1 MLRAMARA
9 AGPLDFSKPA
19 AIYVLHGPERLL
31 IDRAVAALRDAT
43 VKPALR
49 AFNYDVF
56 DAGEKLDARAIVQA
70 ARTLPMMG
78 GRRLVHVK
86 GAHDLSAAQLEALLP
101 YLADP
106 APETVLLLVAE
117 KLDTRLKFFAQAKK
131 AGVVEKFEAPYEN
144 RLPGFVEDEAR
155 QRGLKLER
163 GAAQRLADVVG
174 RDLGRLSSSLEQL
187 GLYAAGR
194 AIRSED
200 VDELVADSRER
211 NVFELCDATYA
222 GNRTRALVAARSML
236 ANRESPIGMVAMLA
250 RHARQLVRIRALGGR
265 PSPSQIASALGL
277 SPYFAGPLAEQARRY
292 SEAGLERVLCELAA
306 ADRSLK
312 GGGLGAAKA
321 GLGDELLVERLLGSL
336 VALGEKRPARA

>member
-1 MLRAMARA
+1 MARS
-9 AGPLDFSKPA
+9 GPLDFTKPA
-19 AIYVLHGPERLL
+19 PVYVFHGPERLL
-31 IDRAVAALRDAT
+31 VDRAVAALRDAT

-56 DAGEKLDARAIVQA
+56 DAGEKLDSRALVQA

-86 GAHDLSAAQLEALLP
+86 GAHDLSAAQLEVLLP

-106 APETVLLLVAE
+106 APETVLLLVAD

-131 AGVVEKFEAPYEN
+131 VGVVEKFEPPYEN

-155 QRGLKLER
+155 QQGLKLER

-174 RDLGRLSSSLEQL
+174 RDLGRLCSSLEQL

-194 AIRSED
+194 AIKAED

-222 GNRTRALVAARSML
+222 GNRPRALRAARNML
-236 ANRESPIGMVAMLA
+236 ANRESAIGMVAMLA
-250 RHARQLVRIRALGGR
+250 RHARQLIRIRALGPR
-265 PSPSQIASALGL
+265 PSPGEVASALGL
-277 SPYFAGPLAEQARRY
+277 SPYFAGPLTEQARRY
-292 SEAGLERVLCELAA
+292 SDGALERALLELAA
-306 ADRSLK
+306 ADRNLK
-312 GGGLGAAKA
+312 GQGLGVAKA
-321 GLGDELLVERLLGSL
+321 GLGDELLVERLLGTLLSL
-336 VALGEKRPARA
+336 GAQRPRA